1 MACITK
7 ETFKE
12 ELMIKKKMFYTV
24 LLTAIMVL
32 SFGFTAYAASPN
44 NMYYTSDRILR
55 LRRDSQFP
63 VSVYDMTRHDFY
75 TVNRFEFRL
84 PGRFN
89 DWLGWGEYIIDDDFL
104 YSVRVETGDN
114 PHTSI
119 IFEQKQVLAYNFW
132 QDDEFIYI
140 QPVHPRDR
148 YDRIVVLDPG
158 HGGRDPGAV
167 GNGLRES
174 DINLDISNRVINLI
188 QQNGYIKVYATRTT
202 DVHVGLSERPRWS
215 NSIGDIF
222 VSIHQN
228 AAGAG
233 NTRANGT
240 ETFYTPRP
248 QDSELGFSSRQMADI
263 FQRNL
268 IGDLGLTNRGVKSAR
283 FVVLRYGIIPSILVE
298 VGFVSNPGDAAQ
310 LATEEFRQRA
320 AESLYRSILETF
332 DNYTPRR

>member
-1 MACITK
+1 
-7 ETFKE
+7 
-12 ELMIKKKMFYTV
+12 MIKKKMFYTV
-24 LLTAIMVL
+24 LLATIFVL
-32 SFGFTAYAASPN
+32 SFSYTAFAASPN
-44 NMYYTSDRILR
+44 NMYYTSNRILR
-55 LRRDSQFP
+55 LRRDSRFP

-104 YSVRVETGDN
+104 HSVRVETGDN

-132 QDDEFIYI
+132 EDDEFIYI

-148 YDRIVVLDPG
+148 YDKIVVLDPG

-174 DINLDISNRVINLI
+174 NINLDISNRLINLI

-202 DVHVGLSERPRWS
+202 DVYVDLFERPRWA
-215 NSIGDIF
+215 NEIGDIF
-222 VSIHQN
+222 ISIHQN
-228 AAGAG
+228 AAT
-233 NTRANGT
+233 NNRANGT
-240 ETFYTPRP
+240 ETYYTPRP
-248 QDSELGFSSRQMADI
+248 QDGELGFSSRQMAEI

-268 IGDLGLTNRGVKSAR
+268 IRDLGLTNRGVKSSR
-283 FVVLRYGIIPSILVE
+283 FVVLRNTVIPAALVE
-298 VGFVSNPGDAAQ
+298 IGFVSNPGDASR
-310 LATEEFRQRA
+310 LSSEDFRQRA

-332 DNYTPRR
+332 ETYTPRR

>member
-1 MACITK
+1 
-7 ETFKE
+7 
-12 ELMIKKKMFYTV
+12 MIKKKMFCTV
-24 LLTAIMVL
+24 LFAAIMVL
-32 SFGFTAYAASPN
+32 SFSYTAFAASPN
-44 NMYYTSDRILR
+44 NMYYTSNRILR
-55 LRRDSQFP
+55 LRRDSRFP
-63 VSVYDMTRHDFY
+63 VSVYDMQRYDFY

-89 DWLGWGEYIIDDDFL
+89 EWLGWGEYIIDDDL
-104 YSVRVETGDN
+104 LHSVRVETGDN
-114 PHTSI
+114 HTSI
-119 IFEQKQVLAYNFW
+119 IFNQKQVLAYNFW
-132 QDDEFIYI
+132 EDSEFIYI
-140 QPVHPRDR
+140 QPVHPRER

-174 DINLDISNRVINLI
+174 DINLDISNRLIDLI
-188 QQNGYIKVYATRTT
+188 QRDGQIKVYATRTT
-202 DVHVGLSERPRWS
+202 DVLVDLFERPRWS

-222 VSIHQN
+222 ISIHQN

-268 IGDLGLTNRGVKSAR
+268 IGDLGLTNRGVKSSR
-283 FVVLRYGIIPSILVE
+283 FVVLRYGVIPSVLVE

-310 LATEEFRQRA
+310 LATEAFRQRA

-332 DNYTPRR
+332 NNYTPPR

>member
-1 MACITK
+1 
-7 ETFKE
+7 
-12 ELMIKKKMFYTV
+12 MIKQKMFYAV
-24 LLTAIMVL
+24 LLAAIMAL
-32 SFGFTAYAASPN
+32 SFSYTALAATPN
-44 NMYYTSDRILR
+44 NMYYTSGRILR

-89 DWLGWGEYIIDDDFL
+89 DWLGWGEYIIDDDLL

-132 QDDEFIYI
+132 EDSEYIYI
-140 QPVHPRDR
+140 QPVHPRER

-167 GNGLRES
+167 GHGLRES
-174 DINLDISNRVINLI
+174 DINLDISNRLINLI
-188 QQNGYIKVYATRTT
+188 QQNGHIKVYATRTT
-202 DVHVGLSERPRWS
+202 DVLVDLFERPRWA
-215 NSIGDIF
+215 NEIGDIF
-222 VSIHQN
+222 ISIHQN
-228 AAGAG
+228 AAA
-233 NTRANGT
+233 NSRANGT
-240 ETFYTPRP
+240 ETYYTPRP
-248 QDSELGFSSRQMADI
+248 QDSELGFSSRQMAEI

-268 IGDLGLTNRGVKSAR
+268 LRDLGLADRGVKSSR
-283 FVVLRYGIIPSILVE
+283 FVVLRNAVIPAALVE
-298 VGFVSNPGDAAQ
+298 IGFVSNSGDAAQ
-310 LATEEFRQRA
+310 LRSEDFRQRA

-332 DNYTPRR
+332 DTYTPRR